1 MVFSAWFYKGEI
13 RLATLSTE
21 LRDFSGEDICPHWNI
36 TRRCLCHGR
45 KGIWPLLTN
54 KERVKWRRPC
64 QSLSCLLATKCKC
77 SVLGTAVTLGVQ
89 LMRGTSTF
97 FNAWWVPRN
106 SWLAFETQY
115 SCPNDR
121 CSFFR
126 VGDGHYLKE
135 SKFPFQNP
143 QSRECGS

>member
-21 LRDFSGEDICPHWNI
+21 LRDFFGQDICPHWNI

-54 KERVKWRRPC
+54 KERVKCRRPY

-77 SVLGTAVTLGVQ
+77 SVLGTAVTLGLQLMCGTVHF
-89 LMRGTSTF
+89 LMRGGSLGIPALLLRLNIAVLTID
-97 FNAWWVPRN
+97 VP
-106 SWLAFETQY
+106 SL
-115 SCPNDR
+115 
-121 CSFFR
+121 R
-126 VGDGHYLKE
+126 VKGTATI
-135 SKFPFQNP
+135 
-143 QSRECGS
+143 